1 MPLNKVISTKRINA
15 YFQSIK
21 YPYNIWMDS
30 DTSLPILNSIKTPQD
45 IKQLDITQLEFLA
58 AEVREFLIEN
68 IQQTGG
74 HLAPNLGTI
83 EMTIAMHYV
92 FNTPEDSFVFDVGH
106 QAYTHKIL
114 TGRLDKMPTL
124 RQRHGLSGFTKR
136 SESIHDSFGA
146 GHSSTSI
153 SAALGIAIAN
163 GIHKNHNKSV
173 AVIGDGALTGG
184 MSFEALNHAGDSD
197 ADLLIILNDNDMSIS
212 KNVGAMNKYLT
223 RLISGKVYSTMK
235 SKSLGFLERMPM
247 IHEFAKRSEEHLKGM
262 VLPSTLFEELGLD
275 YFGPI
280 DGHDLPTL
288 VKTLQNLKIQNKP
301 RLLHIITKK
310 GNGLKSAE
318 NDPCKFHG
326 IAPVQSTTSLLPSY
340 SNVFGAWLNNTAKKN
355 KDLIAIT
362 PAMCTGSGMSEFET
376 NFPDQYFDVGIAEQH
391 AITFAGGLAVQGL
404 KPVVAIYSTF
414 LQRGYDQLI
423 HDIAL
428 QKLSIV
434 FAIDRAGLVGADG
447 ATHAGSFDLSFL
459 RCIPNLTIMSPSNA
473 KQMYQMLNT
482 AFDMPGTVCVRYPR
496 GTSKVDQY
504 ISDECI
510 KAGTAEIMRQGSNI
524 AILAFG
530 TMLEAAMQA
539 AEELDATVVDMRFV
553 KPLDETLIIK
563 LSKSHTQFITIEDNS
578 INGGAGSGVSEFL
591 HQQQINT
598 PLTIL
603 GLPDTFTEQ
612 GSQNEL
618 YELYGLDATGI
629 INAAKQ

>member
-1 MPLNKVISTKRINA
+1 MLDHIHS
-15 YFQSIK
+15 
-21 YPYNIWMDS
+21 
-30 DTSLPILNSIKTPQD
+30 PQD
-45 IKQLDITQLEFLA
+45 IKQLDFDQLQDLA
-58 AEVREFLIEN
+58 DEIRAFLIKN
-68 IQQTGG
+68 IQKTGG

-92 FNTPEDSFVFDVGH
+92 FDTPEDSFVFDVGH

-114 TGRLDKMPTL
+114 TGRLDRMSTL
-124 RQRHGLSGFTKR
+124 RQKGGLSGFTKR
-136 SESIHDSFGA
+136 SESEHDSFGA

-163 GIHKNHNKSV
+163 GIHQNNKKSI

-184 MSFEALNHAGDSD
+184 MSFEALNHAGDSN

-212 KNVGAMNKYLT
+212 KNVGAMSKYLT
-223 RLISGKVYSTMK
+223 RLISGKMYSTMK
-235 SKSLGFLERMPM
+235 TKSLGFLKRMPM

-288 VKTLQNLKIQNKP
+288 IKTLQNLKYQNKP

-310 GNGLKSAE
+310 GYGLESAE
-318 NDPCKFHG
+318 KDPCKFHG
-326 IAPVQSTTSLLPSY
+326 VAPAQSGVSSLPNY
-340 SNVFGAWLNNTAKKN
+340 SDVFGAWLNNTAKNN
-355 KDLIAIT
+355 KALIAIT
-362 PAMCTGSGMSEFET
+362 PAMCTGSGMSEFEA
-376 NFPDQYFDVGIAEQH
+376 NFPKQYFDVGIAEQH
-391 AITFAGGLAVQGL
+391 AITFAGGLATQGL

-428 QKLSIV
+428 QNLNVV

-459 RCIPNLTIMSPSNA
+459 RCIPNLVIMSPSNA

-482 AFDMPGTVCVRYPR
+482 AFETPGAICVRYPR
-496 GTSKVDQY
+496 GVFAVKDY
-504 ISDECI
+504 ISDEKI
-510 KAGTAEIMRQGSNI
+510 QIGRAEITRQGSDI

-530 TMLEAAMQA
+530 TMLEPALEAGK
-539 AEELDATVVDMRFV
+539 ELNATVVDMRFV
-553 KPLDETLIIK
+553 KPLDETLLAK
-563 LSKSHTQFITIEDNS
+563 LAKNHSQFISIEDNA
-578 INGGAGSGVSEFL
+578 INGGAGSAVSEFF
-591 HQQQINT
+591 HQNNINAS
-598 PLTIL
+598 LKIL
-603 GLPDTFTEQ
+603 GLPDEFTEQ
-612 GSQNEL
+612 GTQSQL
-618 YELYGLDATGI
+618 YELYSLDTKAI
-629 INAAKQ
+629 IAAGQV